1 MLKDQQK
8 KKKKIAALQI
18 KRVSFSVWKLPAF
31 YFFFFF
37 KFRVFIGF
45 LNYVDE

>member
-1 MLKDQQK
+1 MLKDQQKK

-31 YFFFFF
+31 YFFFSSSFVCLL
-37 KFRVFIGF
+37 VF
-45 LNYVDE
+45 

>member
-31 YFFFFF
+31 YFFFSLSLVCLL
-37 KFRVFIGF
+37 VF
-45 LNYVDE
+45 